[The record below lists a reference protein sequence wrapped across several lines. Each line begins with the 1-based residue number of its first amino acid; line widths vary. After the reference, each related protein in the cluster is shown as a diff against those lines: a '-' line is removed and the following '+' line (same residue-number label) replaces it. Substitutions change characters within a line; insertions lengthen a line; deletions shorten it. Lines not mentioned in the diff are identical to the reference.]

1 MRFADFINQNMARK
15 AEKDKNLSRALLLT
29 AEKDLAFFKGIEIN
43 ENSARKIMTNYYD
56 ILRSIL
62 ESIAALDGYKV
73 YSHEAFT
80 YYLKEKNEGVI
91 SIKFDRLRKIRNGI
105 NYYGNSISAGEAK
118 EIVEDIQRIICL
130 LKEKY
135 LKNLK

>member
-1 MRFADFINQNMARK
+1 MVETNRK
-15 AEKDKNLSRALLLT
+15 FLDKLKVN
-29 AEKDLAFFKGIEIN
+29 KM
-43 ENSARKIMTNYYD
+43 SARRLMCDYYETLKA
-56 ILRSIL
+56 II
-62 ESIAALDGYKV
+62 EAIAALEGIKS

-80 YYLKEKNEGVI
+80 YYLKEKNEEVI